1 MRKIEIILSNA
12 TKSIPFYIENCRKS
26 KSINDFPI
34 IDKNVIKNDYY
45 SFLDDRIVKDLLKKD
60 IFNIKNYGYIEQEYN
75 SKIGK
80 IIVEHTSGTSGM
92 PFSVIKLKQERVMLG
107 LELWKTRNKFHESTP
122 HDLLDFLHK
131 DPFENVKFLDDKS
144 LISQEILFL
153 SKNNI
158 HSWWQLNS
166 KILND
171 YSRKINELKL
181 SIPNLEIIENNG
193 SYLSKYEKDIYSKI
207 FNCKIADNYGCKEVW
222 TIAYSCSRGNMHIV
236 DNIFFELID
245 DNDKIIIDSNIEGN
259 VVVTSLIQRA
269 MPFIRY
275 KTGDRAKYVD
285 KKCYCGNTNRII
297 EIVPNRT
304 NIYNTSISGER
315 CFKDIL
321 IRLMCDKN
329 IKGFDSITV
338 VQTNPSTFNVNISK
352 NKEKR
357 DIIEKAFIDVADEY
371 LQNKYN
377 YLFTYNNNN
386 NMKGIFCVKLN
397 EK

>member
-1 MRKIEIILSNA
+1 MKKINYILNNA
-12 TKSIPFYIENCRKS
+12 TYFIPFYMENSRKC

-34 IDKNVIKNDYY
+34 IDKSVIKNDYY
-45 SFLDDRIVKDLLKKD
+45 SFLDNRIVKDLYEKD
-60 IFNIKNYGYIEQEYN
+60 IFHINNYGYTEQEYN
-75 SKIGK
+75 SKLGK

-92 PFSVIKLKQERVMLG
+92 PFSVIKLKQERVELG
-107 LELWKTRNKFHESTP
+107 LELWKKRNKFQASSP

-131 DPFENVKFLDDKS
+131 NPFENVKFLDDKS
-144 LISQEILFL
+144 LILQEILFL
-153 SKNNI
+153 SKNNS

-166 KILND
+166 KILDD
-171 YSRKINELKL
+171 YSRKINELNL
-181 SIPNLEIIENNG
+181 SIPNLKIIENNG
-193 SYLSKYEKDIYSKI
+193 SYLSGYEKDVYSKI
-207 FNCKIADNYGCKEVW
+207 FSCKIADNYGCKEVW
-222 TIAYSCSRGNMHIV
+222 TIAYSCSYGNMHVV
-236 DNIFFELID
+236 DNIYFELVD
-245 DNDKIIIDSNIEGN
+245 DNNKIITAPNIEGN
-259 VVVTSLIQRA
+259 VVVTSLIQCA

-285 KKCYCGNTNRII
+285 KMCYCGNTNRMI

-338 VQTNPSTFNVNISK
+338 VQTNPTTFNVNISK

-357 DIIEKAFIDVADEY
+357 DIIEKAFIDITDEY

-377 YLFTYNNNN
+377 YIFTYNNNN